1 MALKCEEVR
10 DRFSALW
17 ENELDPSQE
26 AEVRS
31 HVELCPECEREYVRF
46 DRTLRMLHSVED
58 VDVPEGFLPGIY
70 KKIEE
75 RASSRGFPD
84 KAPWRWFPLPLPWRL
99 PVQAVAMVA
108 IVFLALYLTQRVP
121 DESLRMKVT
130 NERQAPVS
138 EEKKTEGGV
147 KTPQA
152 VDQTVANRV
161 IGRKE
166 DMKDTPQTLKEEA
179 PVGKADKDSRTVAA
193 ESSRESSAGRPLAVP
208 LPQAALR
215 PQAESPAPIPAGKK
229 MEEEEVLK
237 RPSEAA
243 GDEKAVGE
251 PKGVISPAPPR
262 LKGAEPA
269 RSSLLK
275 MKTSEGTGET
285 RDADSPRPKPSQEI
299 VLKSPD
305 PKEMV
310 SKVQGLVKQF
320 NGETITTEG
329 NILLISLPSSSLSE
343 FRRNL
348 EEVKASVKKREASP
362 FKERGA
368 GPVAESLPKRRE
380 AEEKEK
386 DTFRSDTVK
395 EVRTIIRIVVEGE

>member
-1 MALKCEEVR
+1 MSLRCEEVR

-17 ENELDPSQE
+17 EKELDPSEE

-31 HVELCPECEREYVRF
+31 HVELCPECEREYAQF
-46 DRTLRMLHSVED
+46 DKTLLMLHSVEE
-58 VDVPEGFLPGIY
+58 VEVPEGFLPEIY
-70 KKIEE
+70 EKLEE
-75 RASSRGFPD
+75 RKSGRGFSD

-99 PVQAVAMVA
+99 PAQAVTMVA

-121 DESLRMKVT
+121 EESLRKVT

-152 VDQTVANRV
+152 VDQLVANRT
-161 IGRKE
+161 IAKKE
-166 DMKDTPQTLKEEA
+166 DMKDTPQTLKEEVA
-179 PVGKADKDSRTVAA
+179 AEKRGKDSRTVAA
-193 ESSRESSAGRPLAVP
+193 ESSRESSAGRPPAIP

-215 PQAESPAPIPAGKK
+215 PQAESPAPIPAGKE
-229 MEEEEVLK
+229 MEEKEVLK

-251 PKGVISPAPPR
+251 PKGVISPAPAR
-262 LKGAEPA
+262 LKGDEPA

-275 MKTSEGTGET
+275 MKASEGTGET
-285 RDADSPRPKPSQEI
+285 RDAGSPGPKPSQEI

-305 PKEMV
+305 PKEIV
-310 SKVQGLVKQF
+310 LKVQGLVKQF

-329 NILLISLPSSSLSE
+329 NTLLISLPSSSLSE

-348 EEVKASVKKREASP
+348 EEVKASVKKRETSP